1 MIKVVHCRNQE
12 AVSAQLGEILAEAF
26 EKFAADRRFALF
38 WVYFSKLFSI
48 QDLFQVVLVDG
59 PKLV

>member
-12 AVSAQLGEILAEAF
+12 AVSAQFGEILAEAF
-26 EKFAADRRFALF
+26 ENFAADSRFALF
-38 WVYFSKLFSI
+38 WVYFSKLISV

-59 PKLV
+59 PELT